1 MNDVVPITKTD
12 LVDFVINQNSKRIRQ
27 TSVDFYRNAT
37 ELKDFVA
44 FGIYHEDKLFGV
56 TAGAFSNQFGITLV
70 DEQFR
75 NKGHGTF
82 LLRNKINHFRERKIQ
97 YRTLVAED
105 NAQSRKMCEKTNLL
119 VDGITEGTRSS
130 GKYNIYHYVD
140 TITI

>member
-1 MNDVVPITKTD
+1 MNDVVSITKKD
-12 LVDFVINQNSKRIRQ
+12 LVDFIINQNSKRIRQ

-75 NKGHGTF
+75 NMGYGTF
-82 LLRNKINHFRERKIQ
+82 LLQHKINHFRRIRIP

-105 NAQSRKMCEKTNLL
+105 NRQSRRMCEKTQLL
-119 VDGITEGTRSS
+119 LDGVTEGIRSS
-130 GKYNIYHYVD
+130 GKYNIYHYTD
-140 TITI
+140 AH